1 MDSGTFAGCTRSTKP
16 HDLNRP
22 TTFSTVKDYLSYR
35 PRTPRQMA
43 DEVHQVAFNLQVWKA
58 GRSNERIYIS
68 SDGGLSGT
76 EGTFIWVIV
85 TKYRTPFDCEGPVD
99 GAILFNTLIASWL
112 CIITTPNS
120 KYNTTLGTEASV
132 LFLMNHWQQTC
143 HFNSKEDNQKGSQ
156 SYPPTI
162 RCRHTRN
169 DDLFVELRRSVV
181 FAWVKKTPR
190 QLESIW
196 STLASSKFKCFGW
209 LSCHQISSSR
219 QTQVLTALGS
229 PPVFANVHLFQW
241 ISTHKP
247 VRQMSAIPHQ
257 RVPSPPL
264 HPSKK

>member
-1 MDSGTFAGCTRSTKP
+1 MDSGTSAGCTRSTTP

-85 TKYRTPFDCEGPVD
+85 TKYRTPFECEGPVD

-143 HFNSKEDNQKGSQ
+143 HFNSKGVKATRQPFDAVILAM
-156 SYPPTI
+156 I
-162 RCRHTRN
+162 RPLCWTST
-169 DDLFVELRRSVV
+169 LCCLRMGQ
-181 FAWVKKTPR
+181 KTPR